1 MTDPTPSPFEI
12 QRLETEGYPPNYG
25 VGFRP
30 VANGPS
36 SFIAKDLTETQ
47 AQNLKDQLD
56 LAFRYGER
64 AGLERGFGIG
74 YDGGATD
81 HLTWL
86 KSYLGFREQDQIDQ
100 IARRNSFTDFA
111 ATVKDEYAKRL
122 DDELKIRKSAR
133 AEA

>member
-1 MTDPTPSPFEI
+1 MPDPTPSPFEI
-12 QRLETEGYPPNYG
+12 QRIEDESYPPNFG

-30 VANGPS
+30 AATGPS
-36 SFIAKDLTETQ
+36 TFIARELTEGQ

-74 YDGGATD
+74 YDGGAND
-81 HLTWL
+81 HATWL
-86 KSYLGFREQDQIDQ
+86 NSYLDAGEQDRVAS
-100 IARRNSFTDFA
+100 IARRNSFLDFA
-111 ATVKDEYAKRL
+111 ATVKAEYAKRL
-122 DDELKIRKSAR
+122 DDELKIRKGTR